1 MNQNNNANLAPE
13 ASVLTVVPAET
24 EARVFEAEAAKL
36 ADSAILTNAKATTAA
51 QTEEDLYAEIA
62 RLWTANNVNRYEL
75 GEKLWQLK
83 QQAKHGEWMTKVE
96 AMGIPH
102 RTVTSL
108 ISYYRDELAQRNA
121 PPITDADFDSPD
133 SVGSE
138 DEHEDEPQPERKKA
152 PYFRPMIALNWGDEE
167 KAWTNAIEVIITQ
180 VDHVNNPTEAALF
193 AVVEVAKQ
201 FKRQQRE
208 IDAIGVGSP
217 SVVSKVEPPETA
229 SSVALVAVAPP
240 PGPEDESEAVPVPSS
255 DVPHSPRRRLVFTED
270 EEVQ

>member
-1 MNQNNNANLAPE
+1 
-13 ASVLTVVPAET
+13 
-24 EARVFEAEAAKL
+24 
-36 ADSAILTNAKATTAA
+36 
-51 QTEEDLYAEIA
+51 
-62 RLWTANNVNRYEL
+62 
-75 GEKLWQLK
+75 
-83 QQAKHGEWMTKVE
+83 
-96 AMGIPH
+96 
-102 RTVTSL
+102 
-108 ISYYRDELAQRNA
+108 
-121 PPITDADFDSPD
+121 
-133 SVGSE
+133 
-138 DEHEDEPQPERKKA
+138 
-152 PYFRPMIALNWGDEE
+152 MIALNWGDEE